1 MEDSDRQIGRESEL
15 DDRHLVFGH
24 VEPCSEIQ
32 STAARP
38 TSELLG
44 SRSHAPAPVASAV
57 MYAEPIPRERSK
69 QVGPAQSSNRPRT
82 VKSGQKIYHAR
93 DLTALRILEFILFN
107 VMKGWWPFVYPR
119 PVSELNVGQS
129 STNGQRFLS

>member
-1 MEDSDRQIGRESEL
+1 MITSNISVNDSRVVQPSSISAVRMIVAYVVKRQCGLLWWHHDRRDLVVNWSRRDSDRQIGRDSEL

-57 MYAEPIPRERSK
+57 MYAEPIPRERSQ
-69 QVGPAQSSNRPRT
+69 QVGPAQSSNRPGT
-82 VKSGQKIYHAR
+82 VKSG
-93 DLTALRILEFILFN
+93 
-107 VMKGWWPFVYPR
+107 
-119 PVSELNVGQS
+119 
-129 STNGQRFLS
+129 